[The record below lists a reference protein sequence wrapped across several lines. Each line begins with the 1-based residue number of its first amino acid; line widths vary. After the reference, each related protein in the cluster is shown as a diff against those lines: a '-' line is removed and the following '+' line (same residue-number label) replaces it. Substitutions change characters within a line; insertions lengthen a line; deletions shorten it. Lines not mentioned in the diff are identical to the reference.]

1 MLEGNDFMKYIK
13 NKKSDEY
20 IQKFR
25 NVFFID

>member
-1 MLEGNDFMKYIK
+1 MLEDGNFMKYVK

-20 IQKFR
+20 IEKFR